1 MPFPE
6 INISEDILQ
15 AAQMVATIIG
25 AYFLAVWLSLAVWAF
40 MDIRSRTNDVVVQ
53 AFAVLLVLGLSLPGL
68 LLYFLLRPQETLAEQ
83 YRRSLEEEALLQD
96 LEKLSA
102 CPACKRAVKDDY
114 LLCPYC
120 QSRLKQPCKQCGQ
133 PLNLTWKACP
143 YCATAIKEPQPA
155 TGRQAQQPT
164 AVEAS
169 DNVRSGSQTSMTGD
183 QLHT

>member
-6 INISEDILQ
+6 IIISEDILQ
-15 AAQMVATIIG
+15 AAQMVATIVG

-40 MDIRSRTNDVVVQ
+40 MDIRSRTEDIFVR
-53 AFAVLLVLGLSLPGL
+53 AFAVLLVLALNVPGL
-68 LLYFLLRPQETLAEQ
+68 LLYFLLRPQETLEEQ

-114 LLCPYC
+114 LVCPNC
-120 QSRLKQPCKQCGQ
+120 QRRLKQPCRNCRQ
-133 PLNLTWKACP
+133 PLSLNWKACP
-143 YCATAIKEPQPA
+143 YCATAIKEPQAAVERPA
-155 TGRQAQQPT
+155 QPT

-169 DNVRSGSQTSMTGD
+169 DSVRSGSQTAMTGD